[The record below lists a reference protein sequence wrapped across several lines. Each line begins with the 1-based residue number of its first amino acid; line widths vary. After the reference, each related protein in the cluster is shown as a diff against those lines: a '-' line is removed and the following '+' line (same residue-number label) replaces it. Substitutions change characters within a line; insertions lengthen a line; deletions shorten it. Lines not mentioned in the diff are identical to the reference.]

1 MYLVR
6 FNTKTYR
13 FQSEE
18 DALGFAKTWS
28 LQVEEKMEEGIQR
41 SFVAQSSHALD
52 TVANLASKSE
62 IIDLLKTYDL
72 DLCSSYFSN

>member
-13 FQSEE
+13 FQSKD

-28 LQVEEKMEEGIQR
+28 LLVEEKWDDSVPRIL
-41 SFVAQSSHALD
+41 VAQSSHALD
-52 TVANLASKSE
+52 TVANLPSRTA
-62 IIDLLKTYDL
+62 IIDLIKTYDL
-72 DLCSSYFSN
+72 EWCSSIHLN